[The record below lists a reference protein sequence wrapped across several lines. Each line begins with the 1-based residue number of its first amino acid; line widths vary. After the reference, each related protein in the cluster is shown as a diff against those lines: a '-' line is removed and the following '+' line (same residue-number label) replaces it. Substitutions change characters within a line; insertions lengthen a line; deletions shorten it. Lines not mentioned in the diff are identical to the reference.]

1 MRRFPGSVAE
11 SWLSHV
17 VVMIGRMT
25 NAAVRPESEG
35 AGIGGGSGGARTVRR
50 VVRCGGVRGVL
61 VRRGGVWS
69 VGNTDELR
77 VLAALGGDG
86 SALGRLEALAA
97 TLNAGLVDLGWLR
110 ALSRTLDRIADTGR
124 RRPVWVCDE
133 MLPSVG
139 FACALLGVQGG
150 ARWLG
155 WALAARLDGNLLRG
169 CLPGPG
175 LLAFEDCRDRRG
187 RLYAGGYGRDI
198 RWLAAMPSQFWGL
211 LDRCEWCAPAG
222 EAFCA
227 ASGPAA
233 GSCLRALRTASDPD
247 AKPAVLRALAATRDK
262 AVLDLVASHPNTPA
276 RALLEVARSPWS
288 GDFVRWRVAQNK
300 QASPWLLQRLAKHH
314 FPVLRG
320 VAAAHPN
327 MPQRSL
333 QRLAGDEDAF
343 VRARAALHPEAPGK
357 MLAGL
362 ADDPDSG
369 VRANAASHRSCP
381 PQALERLLGDRI
393 GRVRAAAVSN
403 LLVSPQRAAAMARD
417 RVIAV
422 RAAVGWRSDTS
433 ADILDLLA
441 GDDKWQVRLAAAQ
454 NRNTPPQT
462 LAALARDP
470 VLQVRNRASANPSQ
484 PSGAL
489 AELADDGD
497 FWVRAS
503 VAANPALPPSVAA
516 VLASDRDSHVRYRLA
531 SNERLSPSVL
541 QRLAG
546 DEVWYVRRAVAG
558 NPATPEAAL
567 DALADDHDAEVRA
580 AAAGHPNTPQEALRQ
595 LAHDAD
601 YRARFEADQNLN
613 KRAGTRRA
621 NTRHKEGQEGPKR

>member
-1 MRRFPGSVAE
+1 MRRSPGSVAA

-25 NAAVRPESEG
+25 NTAVRPEIQG
-35 AGIGGGSGGARTVRR
+35 AGIGGGSSTGRTVRR

-97 TLNAGLVDLGWLR
+97 TLNAGLVDPGGLR
-110 ALSRTLDRIADTGR
+110 ALSRTLDQIGDTDR
-124 RRPVWVCDE
+124 RRPVWACDE
-133 MLPSVG
+133 MLPAAG

-150 ARWLG
+150 TRWLG

-187 RLYAGGYGRDI
+187 RLYAGGYSRDI
-198 RWLAAMPSQFWGL
+198 RWLTAMPSQFWGL
-211 LDRCEWCAPAG
+211 LERCEWCEPAG

-233 GSCLRALRTASDPD
+233 SSCLRALRAASDPA
-247 AKPAVLRALAATRDK
+247 AKPAVLKALAATRDK
-262 AVLDLVASHPNTPA
+262 TVLDLVASHPNTPA
-276 RALLEVARSPWS
+276 KALLEVARSPWS
-288 GDFVRWRVAQNK
+288 GDYVRWRVAQNK

-333 QRLAGDEDAF
+333 QRLAGDEDSF
-343 VRARAALHPEAPGK
+343 VRARAALHPEAPAG
-357 MLAGL
+357 MLSGL
-362 ADDPDSG
+362 ARDPDSG

-381 PQALERLLGDRI
+381 PDALERLLGDRI

-403 LLVSPQRAAAMARD
+403 PLVSPQRAAAMARD

-422 RAAVGWRSDTS
+422 RAAVGWRSDTA
-433 ADILDLLA
+433 ADILGVLA
-441 GDDKWQVRLAAAQ
+441 GDDKWQVRLAAAW
-454 NRNTPPQT
+454 NRNTPPRT

-470 VLQVRNRASANPSQ
+470 IQQVRNRASANPSQ
-484 PSGAL
+484 MGGAL

-503 VAANPALPPSVAA
+503 VAANPALPPGVAA
-516 VLASDRDSHVRYRLA
+516 VLASDRDPHVRYCLA
-531 SNERLSPSVL
+531 SNERLSPAAL

-546 DEVWYVRRAVAG
+546 DEVWYVRRAAAG
-558 NPATPEAAL
+558 NLATPEAAL
-567 DALADDHDAEVRA
+567 DALAGDHDAEVRA
-580 AAAGHPNTPQEALRQ
+580 AAASHPNTPREALRR
-595 LAHDAD
+595 LARDGD

-613 KRAGTRRA
+613 KRTA
-621 NTRHKEGQEGPKR
+621 NRHKEEREEGEQR